1 MSMSAPMKRIF
12 LRSILSVI
20 AIIGV
25 IVPRRLRADWRQEWE
40 AELRYREE
48 LLTRWDNLNW
58 KTKLALL
65 WHSLGAFMDALW
77 LQPRRLEDEM
87 FQDLRYGVR
96 MLLKSP
102 AFTLAAIVSLAIGIG
117 ANTAVFSV
125 VNAVLWRPLPY
136 TAADRLVAVA
146 GGRGYAKWFTAPD
159 FVELSK
165 QNRTLDHLSASVSR
179 ELAITGGGAPEQLR
193 GQRISPELLALLGVT
208 PQPGRAFAAEE
219 FQPGHEEVVLISHRL
234 WKNRFG
240 QDPQIVGQA
249 VTLDERSYTVVGVLP
264 PQFNFFPATD
274 LLIPLA
280 FKAGDPGCAGAHDL
294 VVVGR
299 LKPGQIIERAERE
312 LNEVTRHFATPRNV
326 RLSALRDEL
335 VKDFRLTLFVLW
347 GMVALVLLIACAN
360 FANLLLARA
369 ANRQKGLAIR
379 SAIGARRARIVRQ
392 LLTES
397 VLLAVVGGFVG
408 LLCARLGVDA
418 LLAASPANISNS
430 GLTVSGLTVSPASLP
445 RLDEVGIASRW
456 WRSSTKRWPTATGR
470 AKTRSASVSN

>member
-1 MSMSAPMKRIF
+1 MAGVTQTTRF
-12 LRSILSVI
+12 RFWLSPVRV
-20 AIIGV
+20 IGV

-40 AELRYREE
+40 AELRYREQ
-48 LLTRWDNLNW
+48 LLAEWD
-58 KTKLALL
+58 KLDWRNKIALL

-136 TAADRLVAVA
+136 AAAERLVAVA
-146 GGRGYAKWFTAPD
+146 GGSSYARWFTAQD
-159 FVELSK
+159 FVELSR

-179 ELAITGGGAPEQLR
+179 DLAITGGVAPEQLR
-193 GQRISPELLALLGVT
+193 GQRISSELLALLGVT

-249 VTLDERSYTVVGVLP
+249 VALDERSYSVVGVLP

-280 FKAGDPGCAGAHDL
+280 FKAGDPGSAGAHDL

-326 RLSALRDEL
+326 RLSALRDEI
-335 VKDFRLTLFVLW
+335 VKDFRLTLFTLW
-347 GMVALVLLIACAN
+347 GVVALVLLIACAN

-369 ANRQKGLAIR
+369 ANRQKELAIR

-392 LLTES
+392 LLT
-397 VLLAVVGGFVG
+397 
-408 LLCARLGVDA
+408 
-418 LLAASPANISNS
+418 
-430 GLTVSGLTVSPASLP
+430 
-445 RLDEVGIASRW
+445 
-456 WRSSTKRWPTATGR
+456 
-470 AKTRSASVSN
+470 

>member
-1 MSMSAPMKRIF
+1 MADSTWKTRF
-12 LRSILSVI
+12 RSWLWLIRV
-20 AIIGV
+20 IGV
-25 IVPRRLRADWRQEWE
+25 IVPRRLRADWRKEWE
-40 AELRYREE
+40 AELQYRET
-48 LLTRWDNLNW
+48 LLADWDRLDW
-58 KTKLALL
+58 DAKLALL

-146 GGRGYAKWFTAPD
+146 GGSSYARWFTAPD

-179 ELAITGGGAPEQLR
+179 EFVITGGGAPEQLR

-208 PQPGRAFAAEE
+208 PQPGRAFAAEQ
-219 FQPGHEEVVLISHRL
+219 FQPGHEQVVLISHRL

-312 LNEVTRHFATPRNV
+312 LNEVTRHLAEARKVRVFAM
-326 RLSALRDEL
+326 L
-335 VKDFRLTLFVLW
+335 VEILKDFQIT
-347 GMVALVLLIACAN
+347 M
-360 FANLLLARA
+360 
-369 ANRQKGLAIR
+369 
-379 SAIGARRARIVRQ
+379 IGIWCYV
-392 LLTES
+392 E
-397 VLLAVVGGFVG
+397 VD
-408 LLCARLGVDA
+408 LLCRVVQYD
-418 LLAASPANISNS
+418 I
-430 GLTVSGLTVSPASLP
+430 
-445 RLDEVGIASRW
+445 
-456 WRSSTKRWPTATGR
+456 
-470 AKTRSASVSN
+470 